1 MMDWIVYKENFTY
14 CRLWKCCFQLHLLV
28 ELLSDVAGADS
39 KEQKQHLKWLFEPEK
54 EVDRMHQGILYI
66 TIITVSRDND
76 IKIIKVI
83 KG

>member
-1 MMDWIVYKENFTY
+1 
-14 CRLWKCCFQLHLLV
+14 
-28 ELLSDVAGADS
+28 VAGADS

-66 TIITVSRDND
+66 TVSRDND